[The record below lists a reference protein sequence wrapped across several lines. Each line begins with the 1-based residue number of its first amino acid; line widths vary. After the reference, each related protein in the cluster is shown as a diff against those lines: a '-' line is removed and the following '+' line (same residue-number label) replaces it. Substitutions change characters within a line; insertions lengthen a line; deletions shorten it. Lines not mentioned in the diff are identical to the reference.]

1 MMSKNYVVSVK
12 DLKNVCDTDIFQFQT
27 TKEIEPLREIIGQE
41 RATRALRFGLSIKRR
56 GYNIYVSGL
65 TGTGRNSY
73 AYFLTK
79 KHAQNKGQLND
90 WCYVYNFD
98 KPENPTAL
106 KFKAGKGRIFKDEV
120 DDVISNLKIGI
131 PNTFLSKEYENK
143 KNIIYDKYHKM
154 VEDVIDKLNDIA
166 QKYDFVFKKTDS
178 GLASIPLVDGRPMTE
193 EELENISEE
202 EIKNIREASNQLSIA
217 AFDML
222 KKIKDLE
229 GNLREAIKELKSKIA
244 SELVDDYINPLKK
257 KYESNSSI
265 VAYLDS
271 TKNDILRNLN
281 KFIND
286 ETKQVSNNLL
296 IRGQSTEDFFKRYEV
311 NLFIDNSK
319 NNDNLVI
326 REMNPTY
333 YNLLGKIEYVSEMG
347 MLRTDHTMI
356 KPGAIHEANG
366 GYLILQ
372 AKDVIASKFAWE
384 GLKRALSTE
393 QIKIENINRGEVIA
407 ETIKPE
413 PIPLDLKI
421 ILIGDYFTYQY
432 LYMYDDDFKKFFKIR
447 ADFDVEMER
456 NNKNMKKLAAFIAC
470 QCKDEGLKDFDRT
483 AIARIIEFSS
493 RLAEDKRK
501 LTARFNELVEI
512 IYEADAWAESEGES
526 VVTENHVKRAIE
538 EKIYRNNKYEEKL
551 QELIENDVILID
563 THDKRIGEINGLAVM
578 DSGQYSFGR
587 PNKITASTYA
597 GKDGIINI
605 EREVEQS
612 GNIHDKGV
620 LILSGYLG
628 EKYAKEMYLSLSASI
643 TFEQSYDGIDGDSA
657 SSTELYA
664 LLSSLADL
672 PINQGIAVTG
682 SVNQKGIIQPIGG
695 VNEKIEGYYK
705 VCKAKGI
712 KGNEGV
718 IIPKKNI
725 DNLMLSDE
733 VIKAVEEG
741 EFTIYAVETIDE
753 GIEILT
759 GLPAGK
765 LDEEGQYP
773 EGTVNCLVQLKL
785 EEYANINKEYE

>member
-1 MMSKNYVVSVK
+1 MLKKYIVPVK
-12 DLKNVCDTDIFQFQT
+12 DLKNTCDANIFKFQT
-27 TKEIEPLREIIGQE
+27 TSELEPLREIIGQE
-41 RATRALRFGLSIKRR
+41 RATRALKFGLSIKRR

-73 AYFLTK
+73 TYFLTK
-79 KHAQNKGQLND
+79 KYARNKGTIND

-98 KPENPTAL
+98 KPENPIAL
-106 KFKAGKGRIFKDEV
+106 KFKAGEGRIFKNEV
-120 DDVISNLKIGI
+120 DNIISNLKIRI

-143 KNIIYDKYHKM
+143 KNDIYDKYHNM
-154 VEDVIDKLNDIA
+154 VEKVIDELNNTA
-166 QKYDFVFKKTDS
+166 QKYNFVFKKTDN
-178 GLASIPLVDGRPMTE
+178 GLVSIPLIDGRPMTE
-193 EELENISEE
+193 EEIEKISEE
-202 EIKNIREASNQLSIA
+202 EIRKIRELSNQLSIA

-222 KKIKDLE
+222 KEIKDLE
-229 GNLREAIKELKSKIA
+229 SSLRDAIKELKGKIA
-244 SELVDDYINPLKK
+244 SEIIDNYINPLKK
-257 KYESNSSI
+257 KYKTNSKIVDYLESIKKDI
-265 VAYLDS
+265 V
-271 TKNDILRNLN
+271 KNLN
-281 KFIND
+281 KFVND
-286 ETKQVSNNLL
+286 ESNKVNNNLL
-296 IRGQSTEDFFKRYEV
+296 LRGQNTEDFFKRYEV

-319 NNDNLVI
+319 TKGNLVI

-347 MLRTDHTMI
+347 MLKTDHTMI

-372 AKDVIASKFAWE
+372 AKDVLNSKYAWE

-393 QIKIENINRGEVIA
+393 QVKIENINRGEVIA

-413 PIPLDLKI
+413 PIPLDLKV
-421 ILIGDYFTYQY
+421 ILIGDDFTYQY
-432 LYMYDDDFKKFFKIR
+432 LYIYDDDFKKLFKIR

-456 NNKNMKKLAAFIAC
+456 NDKNIQKIASFIAC
-470 QCKDEGLKDFDRT
+470 QCEDEGLKDFDKT
-483 AIARIIEFSS
+483 AVARIIEFSS

-501 LTARFNELVEI
+501 LTAKFNELVEV
-512 IYEADAWAESEGES
+512 IYEADAWAECEGEDI
-526 VVTENHVKRAIE
+526 VTEKHVKKAIE

-551 QELIENDVILID
+551 QELIKNDVILID
-563 THDKRIGEINGLAVM
+563 TYGKKIGEINGLAVM

-587 PNKITASTYA
+587 PNKITVSTYA

-628 EKYAKEMYLSLSASI
+628 EKYAKEMHLSLSASI

-682 SVNQKGIIQPIGG
+682 SVNQKGIVQPIGG

-705 VCKAKGI
+705 VCKAKGF
-712 KGNEGV
+712 KGGEGV
-718 IIPKKNI
+718 IIPKKNV
-725 DNLMLSDE
+725 DNLMLNDE
-733 VIKAVEEG
+733 VIEAVKEG
-741 EFTIYAVETIDE
+741 KFTIYAVETIDE

-759 GLPAGK
+759 GVPAGE
-765 LDEEGQYP
+765 LNEEGQYP
-773 EGTVNCLVQLKL
+773 EGTVNYLVQSKL